1 MAGQPPSSE
10 VDLENR
16 LEFETLISDTSAS
29 LLAAMPEEL
38 GLAVERALDRVRVFF
53 RADRCAL
60 LSVSADQRVVNL
72 RLASYAA
79 GLPRVPE
86 NLNLAQVFPWSYRTL
101 LVERSPVCV
110 SRLADLPPEEVIE
123 REAWIQLPIRSALT
137 LPIETGGVIGHL
149 IVLNTVHQEREW
161 PDVFVTRLR
170 MLGEMLVAALERE
183 RALAAHRASE
193 SRLTAGADLAGLGF
207 YEVDFGKGVTY
218 ADDRFR
224 DVCGIPPERAQ
235 GLQVLEFWMEHLHP
249 DDRPRVMELRQRLH
263 DGRLDR
269 LSVEYRFVHPARGE
283 TWIQHL
289 AGVRTRDAAGSAVC
303 TFGVLRDIT
312 EPRRVEEAM
321 HDLSRRLIRAHEDER
336 ALLAR
341 ELHDDLTQRLAVL
354 AIDVGRAELAASD
367 GAQSDTMR
375 AVREGLVRL
384 SEDVHSLAYQLHPS
398 VLEELGLADALRAE
412 CERLAR
418 RSRVDLSLKLDPLP
432 DAVGKD
438 AALCLFRVAQESLN
452 NVIRHAS
459 ARSAT
464 LTLRSLDG
472 GLLLGVRDDG
482 VGFDPAGPRKGRN
495 LGLASM
501 RERVRLVNGTLD
513 VESAPG
519 QGTAI
524 VVWVPT
530 EGGAR

>member
-1 MAGQPPSSE
+1 M
-10 VDLENR
+10 
-16 LEFETLISDTSAS
+16 
-29 LLAAMPEEL
+29 
-38 GLAVERALDRVRVFF
+38 
-53 RADRCAL
+53 
-60 LSVSADQRVVNL
+60 
-72 RLASYAA
+72 
-79 GLPRVPE
+79 
-86 NLNLAQVFPWSYRTL
+86 
-101 LVERSPVCV
+101 
-110 SRLADLPPEEVIE
+110 
-123 REAWIQLPIRSALT
+123 PIRSALT

-193 SRLTAGADLAGLGF
+193 SRLAAGADLAGLGF

-224 DVCGIPPERAQ
+224 DLCGVPAERAQ

-283 TWIQHL
+283 TLDPAPGWRRQR
-289 AGVRTRDAAGSAVC
+289 ATPPAAPSARSASSA
-303 TFGVLRDIT
+303 TSRSPGESRK
-312 EPRRVEEAM
+312 PM